1 MYIMKTTKRI
11 LAFLLCLSMLAGLL
25 LTASAVEEP
34 ASASLTLTNAVAA
47 PGQTVYLT
55 LAIVNNPG
63 IASINLRP
71 VYDKEVFTLDTS
83 LAKVNEAFGM
93 KQLAGNFVLSNGA
106 DIQGDIVIVEIP
118 FTVAADAPA
127 GTYTVT
133 VDHVTC
139 ANYAEEVIPVTVLSG
154 SIKVSDKAYTPL
166 EELTYTLA
174 GQEMTITGFTGKGVS
189 IDLAPTYT
197 VGEVDYTVT
206 SIAAEAV
213 MENET
218 LTSVTLPATVT
229 SIGEAAFYDC
239 VNLTSFTVLGNPEI
253 GEVGVGYYYK
263 SRKDQVVEGFVLKGW
278 SGDAS
283 VTSKVQKYAAENGI
297 TFRGLE
303 DLSYKGCQVSTDIA
317 TAETYSIRFV
327 GLLNTLTYSAIGF
340 KVTVDTPA
348 KAWESNSD
356 TVYRAINETING
368 TGLNGL
374 PEGETAV
381 RKLTAEELGARYIAA
396 MAIRGIPGDADV
408 TFTVVPYV
416 VNPLGA
422 RVEGAACTVKVTAE
436 GVVTQHAA

>member
-1 MYIMKTTKRI
+1 MKLTKRI

-34 ASASLTLTNAVAA
+34 APASLTLTNTVAS

-63 IASINLRP
+63 IAAINLRP
-71 VYDKEVFTLDTS
+71 VYDKEIFAVDTA
-83 LAKVNEAFGM
+83 LAKVNSAFTTVS
-93 KQLAGNFVLSNGA
+93 LAGNFVLSNDGTS
-106 DIQGDIVIVEIP
+106 DVEGDIVIVEIP
-118 FTVAADAPA
+118 FTVAENAPA

-139 ANYAEEVIPVTVLSG
+139 KNYAEETVPVTVTAG
-154 SIKVSDKAYTPL
+154 SIQVSDKAYTPL
-166 EELTYTLA
+166 EELTYTLS
-174 GQEMTITGFTGKGVS
+174 GNEMTITGFIGNGA
-189 IDLAPTYT
+189 IMELAPVYT
-197 VGEVDYTVT
+197 VGEIDYTVT
-206 SIAAEAV
+206 GIASEAV
-213 MENET
+213 MENDK
-218 LTSVTLPATVT
+218 LTSVTLPETVEH
-229 SIGEAAFYDC
+229 IGEAAFYDC
-239 VNLTSFTVLGNPEI
+239 LNLTSFTILGNPSMDA
-253 GEVGVGYYYK
+253 VAVGYYYK

-297 TFRGLE
+297 TFQGLE

-327 GLLNTLTYSAIGF
+327 GLLNTLNYAAIGF
-340 KVTVDTPA
+340 RVTVENPT

-356 TVYRAINETING
+356 KVYLALNETIRG

-374 PEGETAV
+374 PEGETSV
-381 RKLTAEELGARYIAA
+381 RKITAEELGGKYMTA
-396 MAIRGIPGDADV
+396 MAVRGIPGDADV

-416 VNPLGA
+416 INPLGA

-436 GVVTQHAA
+436 GVVTQNAA